1 MGKYDFKLVV
11 IFIITFNGFFLA
23 SLIAIGQLI
32 SDRKS
37 PKTWLFVLL
46 FLIFCLFQIHYIV
59 YEIGILGIYKIINLF
74 PIAAFFLLGPTIM
87 NITKHAVQ
95 EKYILKKSDLWHF
108 VPAVIVSLASL
119 YIIFKTEH
127 QQLDFLHGYYYN
139 KYIASLGLLGGL
151 LSNFYLF
158 WAGGILLNSYLLSK
172 KVLLKNPPAL
182 ITFVILL
189 FFVLAMFADIAAVSF
204 NSKIFMDF
212 TIIILTLIIIFLFL
226 IVFKYPDYYKTLRV
240 VVKDEKQKRWYL
252 NDINLDLLSLK
263 INNLMNKEQIFM
275 DENLSLESM
284 AAKVEL
290 SKHQLSQYMN
300 DIIEENFSSFIN
312 RHRVEAAKTLLIKN
326 PDENIIIIAYEVG
339 FKSKSTFNASFA
351 KFEKLTPKAYRKK
364 HLK

>member
-11 IFIITFNGFFLA
+11 IFIITFSGFLLAFLT
-23 SLIAIGQLI
+23 AIGQLI

-59 YEIGILGIYKIINLF
+59 GEIGILEIYKIFNLF
-74 PIAAFFLLGPTIM
+74 PIAALLLLGPTIM

-95 EKYILKKSDLWHF
+95 EQYILKKSDLWHF

-119 YIIFKTEH
+119 YIIYNTEH

-139 KYIASLGLLGGL
+139 RYIASLGLFGGL
-151 LSNFYLF
+151 LFTFYLL
-158 WAGGILLNSYLLSK
+158 WAGRILLKSYLLSK
-172 KVLLKNPPAL
+172 KVILKNPPAL
-182 ITFVILL
+182 ITFIVLL
-189 FFVLAMFADIAAVSF
+189 FFVLALFSDIAAISF
-204 NSKIFMDF
+204 NSKIFMEF
-212 TIIILTLIIIFLFL
+212 TITILTLIIIFLFL

-252 NDINLDLLSLK
+252 NDIIGEK
-263 INNLMNKEQIFM
+263 
-275 DENLSLESM
+275 
-284 AAKVEL
+284 
-290 SKHQLSQYMN
+290 
-300 DIIEENFSSFIN
+300 FSSFIN
-312 RHRVEAAKTLLIKN
+312 RHRVEAAKNLLIKN

-351 KFEKLTPKAYRKK
+351 KFEKLTPRAYRQK